1 MLVNALSSGDE
12 AGRLNNIENEIEG
25 RLAIASAGL
34 MSLLDL
40 QRARRSVLW
49 TKQISVPH
57 SASRPGE

>member
-1 MLVNALSSGDE
+1 MLVSALSSGDE

-40 QRARRSVLW
+40 QRARRSVL
-49 TKQISVPH
+49 
-57 SASRPGE
+57 